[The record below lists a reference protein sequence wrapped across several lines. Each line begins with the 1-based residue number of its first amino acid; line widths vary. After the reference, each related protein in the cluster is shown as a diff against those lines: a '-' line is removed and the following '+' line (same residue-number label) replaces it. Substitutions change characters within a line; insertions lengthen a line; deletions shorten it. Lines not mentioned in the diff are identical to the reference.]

1 MILVAVTI
9 GYILGVLP
17 FIIPKIA
24 ERIDNKQ
31 VKHEE
36 IEENKSQA
44 EILDEWLNG
53 APKVN
58 QEDLYNEYM
67 TGEETRKGE

>member
-1 MILVAVTI
+1 MILAAIIT

-17 FIIPKIA
+17 FIIPKIV
-24 ERIDNKQ
+24 ERVDNRQ
-31 VKHEE
+31 VKHNE